1 MPIYHIGNLLFPSQP
16 TPPANHNTNPVLF
29 RLKQNVT
36 SAQLTTWSQ
45 TAQNMVGQIPGL
57 RSLKANTPLPIC
69 VPRAKGFNMGLVAV
83 LEEAKD
89 VEVYA
94 AHPAHQEYFPTL
106 SFSSSI
112 VICLS
117 LSFTVP
123 LCGGLLLVVGLM
135 YADCWSG
142 RVQRMREELCEETL
156 AYDLEFEE

>member
-1 MPIYHIGNLLFPSQP
+1 MPIYHI
-16 TPPANHNTNPVLF
+16 VLF
-29 RLKQNVT
+29 RLKPNVT
-36 SAQLTTWSQ
+36 PTQLTTWSQ

-94 AHPAHQEYFPTL
+94 GHPAHQE
-106 SFSSSI
+106 
-112 VICLS
+112 
-117 LSFTVP
+117 
-123 LCGGLLLVVGLM
+123 
-135 YADCWSG
+135 
-142 RVQRMREELCEETL
+142 VQRMREELCEETL